1 LRIAAVPYLI
11 YAIHYG
17 SPTPQTPAQI
27 ALITDGA
34 RAAGWANLLR
44 KSFPEYLW
52 YLIGAFVADR
62 MPPLGPR
69 SALNYAMLIIPAALP
84 APPMRCGGSCAVRKP
99 HAMSSWSPAS
109 SRSA

>member
-1 LRIAAVPYLI
+1 VPYLI

-17 SPTPQTPAQI
+17 SPTPETLAQI

-34 RAAGWANLLR
+34 RAAGWANLPR

-52 YLIGAFVADR
+52 YFIGAFVADR

-69 SALNYAMLIIPAALP
+69 SALNYAMLIIPVGGDRLRLCRRRLCAAAAP
-84 APPMRCGGSCAVRKP
+84 AR
-99 HAMSSWSPAS
+99 
-109 SRSA
+109 